1 MPPKT
6 AEKDLPLSSADG
18 VLRSFAIHNRI
29 HLYLLDALSPDA
41 WLAAPPGGKGR
52 TLAAL
57 VSHIHGVRL
66 MWLKAAGIKTLP
78 PPLEK
83 TASISEA
90 KQALT
95 ASDLEIRNWLA
106 PILSGTAKVSG
117 FKPDAWAF
125 VSYLIAHEAHHRG
138 QLVLLAKQLGH
149 PVDQKTSYGL
159 WEWGVR

>member
-1 MPPKT
+1 MPEKQ
-6 AEKDLPLSSADG
+6 AELSPADA
-18 VLRSFAIHNRI
+18 VLRSFAMHNRI
-29 HLYLLDALSPDA
+29 HLYLLDALAPEV

-66 MWLKAAGIKTLP
+66 MWLKAGGAKALP
-78 PPLEK
+78 APMEK
-83 TASISEA
+83 TATVAEA
-90 KQALT
+90 KEALK
-95 ASDLEIRNWLA
+95 ASDAAIRDWLG
-106 PILSGTAKVSG
+106 PILKGNAKISG

-138 QLVLLAKQLGH
+138 QMLLLARQLGH
-149 PVDQKTSYGL
+149 AVDKSTSFGM